1 MWKFKNRKAS
11 RNNCRPKTLIIQL
24 KRYEYDCSSQEIYKK
39 HDSVICPSTLTFA
52 SGSQYTLSSIISHDG
67 ITPASGHYT
76 LSIYNQETNSYI
88 TLNDTETEYDLQLD
102 EEKSK
107 LSYIVCYVEK

>member
-1 MWKFKNRKAS
+1 MQVEIIVE
-11 RNNCRPKTLIIQL
+11 PKTLIIQL
-24 KRYEYDCSSQEIYKK
+24 KRYEYDCNSQEIHKK

-88 TLNDTETEYDLQLD
+88 TLNDTETDYDLQLD